1 MTTCEGCEYEEQHC
15 IPRNCIDKSGERKNY
30 TPAPAPAPKVHGIDC
45 LFDEFKDCKTCEANP
60 NIKQVPA
67 PTPKVQ
73 ESPLDIPA
81 CLALMIAAL
90 DKAIDQSP
98 YDKEKDALI
107 DAMESL
113 QVAAKVSAEVAQFE
127 DQEDYP
133 LAPGVPMR

>member
-1 MTTCEGCEYEEQHC
+1 MTAGTGDGDRRTCGECMNDDYPTMGSKYNYY
-15 IPRNCIDKSGERKNY
+15 PNCPQKLNW
-30 TPAPAPAPKVHGIDC
+30 
-45 LFDEFKDCKTCEANP
+45 
-60 NIKQVPA
+60 
-67 PTPKVQ
+67 TPKPQPQVA
-73 ESPLDIPA
+73 PLDIPA
-81 CLALMIAAL
+81 MLVAMIYTL

-107 DAMESL
+107 DAMEQL

>member
-1 MTTCEGCEYEEQHC
+1 MTAETGDGTTDTTGQ
-15 IPRNCIDKSGERKNY
+15 GEDGVLCN
-30 TPAPAPAPKVHGIDC
+30 DC
-45 LFDEFKDCKTCEANP
+45 LNLSCSAYNEPLMRQNMIGVKECRGYRNKLQP
-60 NIKQVPA
+60 QVA
-67 PTPKVQ
+67 
-73 ESPLDIPA
+73 PLDIPA
-81 CLALMIAAL
+81 MLVAMIYTL

-107 DAMESL
+107 DAMEQL